1 MTPTEISRNAVDLTM
16 ASPEPVSGAPP
27 LSAEQIDA
35 ALDDL
40 DQQEA
45 EIQRRLTE
53 IINKPM

>member
-1 MTPTEISRNAVDLTM
+1 M

>member
-1 MTPTEISRNAVDLTM
+1 M

-27 LSAEQIDA
+27 LSAEQFNA